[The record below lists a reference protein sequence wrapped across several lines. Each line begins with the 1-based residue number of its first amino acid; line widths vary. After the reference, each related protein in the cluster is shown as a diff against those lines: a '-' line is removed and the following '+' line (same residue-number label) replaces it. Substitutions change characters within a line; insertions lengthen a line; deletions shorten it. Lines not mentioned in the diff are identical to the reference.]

1 MGKKII
7 TIARQTGSGGHE
19 IGERLAEKFNIPFHD
34 RNIIDKA
41 LKELNELGIPGVE
54 FKAETAQKCGITG
67 THMHVLVNGEEE
79 SEHISNESPTLCI
92 FLQ

>member
-19 IGERLAEKFNIPFHD
+19 IGERVAEKLNIPFHD

-41 LKELNELGIPGVE
+41 LEELNLDLI
-54 FKAETAQKCGITG
+54 
-67 THMHVLVNGEEE
+67 LVCLMNP
-79 SEHISNESPTLCI
+79 ILRNY
-92 FLQ
+92 